1 MRLVDADA
9 FFKEMKLSDISFMR
23 QDDALIRIKDVLDR
37 QPIIYY
43 KSTDTIKYLVVRP
56 NDIIEVLL
64 LKNRD
69 EDTWSFVNIT
79 NGHVCPCKFES
90 IDNALEDM
98 DRYVREGKI
107 IRYQRVD

>member
-9 FFKEMKLSDISFMR
+9 FFEEMKLNDISFMP
-23 QDDALIRIKDVLDR
+23 QNDALTRIKDVIDR

-43 KSTDTIKYLVVRP
+43 KSTDIIKYLVVRP
-56 NDIIEVLL
+56 NDIIEILL
-64 LKNRD
+64 LKNKD
-69 EDTWSFVNIT
+69 ENTWSFVNIT

-90 IDNALEDM
+90 VEDALTDM
-98 DRYVREGKI
+98 DKYVREGKI